1 MGSAWL
7 GDVGE
12 GAAKGAA
19 IGATLGTVV
28 PGIGNAV
35 GGAAGG
41 VIGGVAGL
49 IGNLFPAVGE
59 MLDGPNGAEVAPV
72 VEKIVQ
78 DAVGSTEPG
87 VVTAKLAVDPALN
100 ADLAARFKAMADLD
114 AAYTERFKAALADVA
129 DARKQTVAL
138 AESRNPLAWGAA
150 IVSVIVLVAFGG
162 VITLTLLRAI
172 PPGSETVLNVLL
184 GTLAAMATSVVSYW
198 CGSSV
203 GSARKDSIL
212 AAERERR

>member
-87 VVTAKLAVDPALN
+87 VVTAKLAADPALN

-150 IVSVIVLVAFGG
+150 IVSVIVLALFAVA
-162 VITLTLLRAI
+162 LAMAWWRPI
-172 PPGSETVLNVLL
+172 PPGSEPLVNILL
-184 GTLAAMATSVVSYW
+184 GTLTAMAASATAYW
-198 CGSSV
+198 LGSSV